1 MSGTKGYKCFNI
13 KCGSCI
19 GKTLCGEPEDTALVC
34 VDRVIGKPMTN
45 AQKIRAM
52 SDEELAWEL
61 MLWRCEAVAR
71 HHGISSVYP
80 DTQKTILEWLQMP
93 SGEEDKHEQTD

>member
-1 MSGTKGYKCFNI
+1 MSRTKGYKCFNI

-45 AQKIRAM
+45 ADRIRAM
-52 SDEELAWEL
+52 TDEELAKL
-61 MLWRCEAVAR
+61 LCCTGWRMIE
-71 HHGISSVYP
+71 
-80 DTQKTILEWLQMP
+80 QKECLEWLQQP
-93 SGEEDKHEQTD
+93 AEEDKHEAD